1 MEMKKS
7 ILYLLMLMGIVA
19 CASDNAGDETPIISK
34 DFLSVVPSME
44 LLAEGQTTDLVINAN
59 CNWSITK
66 NADWLTVSPMSGSST
81 QTITVSAMKNS
92 SEADRMV
99 VLTIQGGE
107 LKSRK
112 VTVTQKKVEET
123 PVQLYLSVNK
133 TSLEFDK
140 NGGSQSFVISSNTSW
155 SISCPDWCSLST
167 SSGSSSA
174 TITVAVAMN
183 NKTVS
188 RSGQIILKGEGVD
201 DVIVNVE
208 QEAGDKDSSQPN
220 PDDNQPPSW

>member
-1 MEMKKS
+1 MKKS

>member
-1 MEMKKS
+1 M
-7 ILYLLMLMGIVA
+7 
-19 CASDNAGDETPIISK
+19 
-34 DFLSVVPSME
+34 
-44 LLAEGQTTDLVINAN
+44 AEGQTTDLTINAN

-92 SEADRMV
+92 SGADRMV
-99 VLTIQGGE
+99 VLTILGGE

-112 VTVTQKKVEET
+112 ITITQKKVEET

>member
-1 MEMKKS
+1 MKKS
-7 ILYLLMLMGIVA
+7 IIYLLMLMGIVA
-19 CASDNAGDETPIISK
+19 CASDNAGDETPTISK

-44 LLAEGQTTDLVINAN
+44 LLAEGQTTDLTINAN

-92 SEADRMV
+92 SGADRMV
-99 VLTIQGGE
+99 VLTILGGE

-112 VTVTQKKVEET
+112 ITITQKKVEET

-188 RSGQIILKGEGVD
+188 RSGQIILKGDGVD